1 MTNFEM
7 HQNLPYTVIIISR
20 VTKVAVKLLSKLEK
34 KVSVIAIFTPIIRI
48 RLSDQLRSYIKQEKE
63 CLSEIKY
70 IKHKHEFFI
79 QNQNTE

>member
-34 KVSVIAIFTPIIRI
+34 NVAVIAIFYTDHSYTPLGSVKKLYQTRK
-48 RLSDQLRSYIKQEKE
+48 RVFKRN
-63 CLSEIKY
+63 KY
-70 IKHKHEFFI
+70 IKHE
-79 QNQNTE
+79 